1 MLYYLNHVG
10 RRHFPPARGGGDVAQ
25 VVETFTG
32 GRLSKAEAVKQQSRH
47 LRGHIARDLADTAT
61 PFDGEGYSILK
72 FHGIYQ
78 GYDRD
83 SATELKQ
90 AGESKHYQFMVRVR
104 IPGGRL
110 KAAQYLALDRIAGA
124 YANGSLRVTT
134 RSSIQFHGVV
144 KSGLKA
150 AMGEISAALL
160 TTLAACGD
168 VVRTVTT
175 SPAPIRNKVYRR
187 LEADARLLGTML
199 LPQTG
204 AYREIWVD
212 GAKWSEDQAPPE
224 PTDPLYGERYL
235 PRKFKIG
242 FAVPED
248 NTIDVLTNDLGIVA
262 LWDGGELVGYNFFL
276 GGSHGATH
284 NKPETYPRMASA
296 VCFVAPEDLVEA
308 AKAVVRLHR
317 DWGDRGNRR
326 HARLKYVIAERGEDW
341 ARERL
346 SEDLGK
352 RLEPVRP
359 MARFQVPDHLGWHEQ
374 GDGRLYLGLPISSGR
389 IVDDADAGVRL
400 RTALREVVAEYG
412 LDPILMP
419 SQDIILSEIDSAD
432 RGAIERK
439 LRGYGVRFG
448 ADLKPVERWALAC
461 PALPTCGL
469 ALTEAERVSDRL
481 IAEIVERMARWGVE
495 DERLSIRI
503 TGCPNGC
510 ARPYSGDIGI
520 VGRIP
525 GFYSIYVGGDFEG
538 TRLNEVVAE
547 RIRLG
552 EVADVLDPL
561 FALFAA
567 SRRSGEGF
575 GDFCHRVGVARLK
588 DVLAATRAEPRAA
601 AD

>member
-1 MLYYLNHVG
+1 
-10 RRHFPPARGGGDVAQ
+10 
-25 VVETFTG
+25 VVQLVEKI
-32 GRLSKAEAVKQQSRH
+32 SKAEAIKQQSRH
-47 LRGHIARDLADTAT
+47 LRGHLARDLADTET
-61 PFDGEGYSILK
+61 PFDGEGYSLLK

-90 AGESKHYQFMVRVR
+90 AGNSKHYQFMVRVR

-110 KAAQYLALDRIAGA
+110 KAEQYLALDQIGGA

-134 RSSIQFHGVV
+134 RQSIQFHGIV

-150 AMGEISAALL
+150 AMSEINAGLM

-175 SPAPIRNKVYRR
+175 APAPIRDAVHDR
-187 LEADARLLGTML
+187 LEADARLLSTEL
-199 LPQTG
+199 LPRSA
-204 AYREIWVD
+204 AYQEIWVD
-212 GAKWSEDQAPPE
+212 GEKWTEEQGAE
-224 PTDPLYGERYL
+224 EATDPLYGERYL

-242 FAVPED
+242 LAVPED
-248 NTIDVLTNDLGIVA
+248 NTIDALTNDLGIVA
-262 LWDGGELVGYNFFL
+262 LWERGELVGYNFFL
-276 GGSHGATH
+276 GGGHGATH
-284 NKPETYPRMASA
+284 NKPETYPRMGTA
-296 VCFVAPEDLVEA
+296 VCFVEPGDLVEA

-352 RLEPVRP
+352 PLAACRP
-359 MARFQVPDHLGWHEQ
+359 MAKFEVPDHLGWHEQ
-374 GDGRLYLGLPISSGR
+374 GDGKLYLGLPISSGR
-389 IVDDADAGVRL
+389 IIDDDRVML
-400 RTALREVVAEYG
+400 RTALREIVAEYG
-412 LDPILMP
+412 VDPILTP
-419 SQDIILSEIDSAD
+419 SQDIILSEVDPAD
-432 RGAIERK
+432 RDAIEKK
-439 LRGYGVRFG
+439 LRAFGVRFG
-448 ADLKPVERWALAC
+448 ADMLPAERWALAC

-469 ALTEAERVSDRL
+469 ALTEAERVRDL
-481 IAEIVERMARWGVE
+481 LVAEIVERMTRWNVE
-495 DERLSIRI
+495 QERVSIRT

-561 FALFAA
+561 FAIFA
-567 SRRSGEGF
+567 RERFPGEGF
-575 GDFCHRVGVARLK
+575 GNFCHRYGVAALR
-588 DVLAATRAEPRAA
+588 DVVVEARGRAQAAA

>member
-1 MLYYLNHVG
+1 MVQL
-10 RRHFPPARGGGDVAQ
+10 
-25 VVETFTG
+25 VEKI
-32 GRLSKAEAVKQQSRH
+32 SKAEAIKQQSRH
-47 LRGHIARDLADTAT
+47 LRGHLARDLADTAT
-61 PFDGEGYSILK
+61 PFDGEGYSLLK

-90 AGESKHYQFMVRVR
+90 AGNSKHYQFMVRVR

-110 KAAQYLALDRIAGA
+110 KAEQYLALDKIGDTH
-124 YANGSLRVTT
+124 ANGSLRVTT
-134 RSSIQFHGVV
+134 RQSIQFHGIV

-150 AMGEISAALL
+150 AMGEINAGLM

-175 SPAPIRNKVYRR
+175 SPAPIRDAVHDR
-187 LEADARLLGTML
+187 LEADARLLSTKL
-199 LPQTG
+199 LPISS
-204 AYREIWVD
+204 AYQEIWVD
-212 GAKWSEDQAPPE
+212 GEKWSADQGSEEA
-224 PTDPLYGERYL
+224 TDPLYGERYL

-242 FAVPED
+242 LAVPED

-262 LWDGGELVGYNFFL
+262 IWEDGALAGYNFFL
-276 GGSHGATH
+276 GGGHGATH
-284 NKPETYPRMASA
+284 NKPETYPRMGTA
-296 VCFVAPEDLVEA
+296 VCFVEPDDLVEA
-308 AKAVVRLHR
+308 VKAVVRLHR

-326 HARLKYVIAERGEDW
+326 HARLKYVIAERGEEW

-352 RLEPVRP
+352 LLAPCRS
-359 MARFQVPDHLGWHEQ
+359 MAKFQVPDHLGWHEQ
-374 GDGRLYLGLPISSGR
+374 GDGKLYLGLPISSGR
-389 IVDDADAGVRL
+389 IIDDDRAKL
-400 RTALREVVAEYG
+400 RTALREIVSTYG

-419 SQDIILSEIDSAD
+419 SQDIILSEIDPAD
-432 RGAIERK
+432 CDAIEAG
-439 LRGYGVRFG
+439 LRAYGVRFG
-448 ADLKPVERWALAC
+448 VDMVPAERWALAC

-469 ALTEAERVSDRL
+469 ALTEAERVRDVL
-481 IAEIVERMARWGVE
+481 VAEIVERMERWGIE
-495 DERLSIRI
+495 QERLSIRI

-561 FALFAA
+561 FALYAA
-567 SRRSGEGF
+567 SRRPEEGF
-575 GDFCHRVGVARLK
+575 GDFCHRIGVARLR
-588 DVLAATRAEPRAA
+588 DVLAAARLEPRAA